1 MKKYSV
7 YELINLMGS
16 VEYVGETTRPEAR
29 FAEHIK
35 YKSDKCSGKGK
46 FYGRTDITMNIAG
59 EFDNRKDAYNFQCQL
74 QSEYGIKTD
83 AEQNTRT
90 HSEESKKKIG
100 LTSKGRWTGKTH
112 NEQSRKKM
120 SEARKAYWDLKK
132 QNK

>member
-46 FYGRTDITMNIAG
+46 FYGRSDITMNIAA
-59 EFDNRKDAYNFQCQL
+59 EFDNRKDAWNFQCEL
-74 QSEYGIKTD
+74 QSDYGIKTD
-83 AEQNTRT
+83 AQKNSERCIAKPLSLEQR
-90 HSEESKKKIG
+90 
-100 LTSKGRWTGKTH
+100 R
-112 NEQSRKKM
+112 KM

-132 QNK
+132 QNKL